1 MNKTIPFDILAD
13 IELPN
18 EPNWYSEITLAVIV
32 SSLVLIFIVWRIRQR
47 KFLPQTKPETMNAEQ
62 VLNDIIDKHQSAN
75 MTQREAAFRIATV
88 LRLSLKLP
96 QLTLQAPEI
105 LKNEHALWRTTIQQL
120 EQLRYQ
126 HNCDTRLSPEL
137 TQQVR
142 RWVAI
147 YGANHDSF

>member
-1 MNKTIPFDILAD
+1 MNEAIPFNMLAD

-18 EPNWYSEITLAVIV
+18 EPSWYSEIILVVIA
-32 SSLVLIFIVWRIRQR
+32 SGLLLLLIAWRIMKRKPLRQIQ
-47 KFLPQTKPETMNAEQ
+47 LETINPEQ
-62 VLNDIIDKHQSAN
+62 VFNDILAQHQSTKIN
-75 MTQREAAFRIATV
+75 QREAAFRIATV

-105 LKNEHALWRTTIQQL
+105 LQHEQTLWHQTIQQL

-126 HNCDTRLSPEL
+126 HNCDAPLSPEL

-142 RWVAI
+142 RWIALH
-147 YGANHDSF
+147 GANHDSF